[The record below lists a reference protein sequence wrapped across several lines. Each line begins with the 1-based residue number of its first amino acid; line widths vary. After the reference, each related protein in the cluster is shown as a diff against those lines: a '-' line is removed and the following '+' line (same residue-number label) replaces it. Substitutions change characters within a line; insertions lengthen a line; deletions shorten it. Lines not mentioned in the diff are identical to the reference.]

1 MRYEITFG
9 FAISGDLP
17 FRLSTPIYL
26 RDLYVAWRT
35 LEGLPVRAPYEEE
48 YLGKKHSA

>member
-26 RDLYVAWRT
+26 RDRLWDIAMSECFRTVAAFQPPR
-35 LEGLPVRAPYEEE
+35 
-48 YLGKKHSA
+48 